1 MPLPQL
7 LCRNPNPIPN
17 PNRPFFAYIAPK
29 AAHEPFDPAPWYAG
43 AWDASWP
50 EHEPRPVNWN
60 CSAEARSV
68 SHTRLE
74 PRLADTDPSRSTL
87 TCLSFALD
95 RDTREWCR
103 VSR

>member
-7 LCRNPNPIPN
+7 LCRNPNPNPD

-60 CSAEARSV
+60 CSAEARSGHAGVVPSQV
-68 SHTRLE
+68 SAVSSAL
-74 PRLADTDPSRSTL
+74 TL
-87 TCLSFALD
+87 TLTPQTL
-95 RDTREWCR
+95 T
-103 VSR
+103 